1 MKFNGACCQ
10 RGGRLK
16 PTLHQT
22 HESDTELDVI
32 IIGGGINGVGI
43 ARDAAIR
50 GLSVLLLDKG
60 DLGGGTSSW
69 SSRLIHGGLR
79 YLEYREFGLVR
90 ESLRERDLLLQNA
103 AHLVRPLPMLIPIY
117 RGARRSKWMIRA
129 GMLAYDTLSAGKSL
143 PRHRMLSAAETLG
156 QAPGLERDGLQ
167 GAALYYDA
175 QVEFA
180 ERLVLENALDAQ
192 GFGARIETYATVTR
206 FLIEGG
212 RVHGVEYADR
222 EGRLEQVTSRVVL
235 NVAGPWVD
243 RLLSTHSSRRTPL
256 SGGTKGS
263 HIIVDKF
270 PAAPAEA
277 LYSEARS
284 DGRPF
289 FILPWNGLCLIG
301 TTDTKFTGD
310 LDQLEATEPEID
322 YLLEET
328 NRVLPSAGLTRSEVR
343 YSYAG
348 VRPLP
353 YDPGETPGALT
364 RRHFLH
370 QHTGELDGLIS
381 VVGGKLTTYREL
393 AEQAVDLVYQT
404 MGRSVRQSTTAAQR
418 LPGASM
424 HDLAHFHTEF
434 HREHPLLPPHS
445 RQHLL
450 HVYGARAVDVVRS
463 AAHRPELLEVLDPHT
478 GAIKAEIPFAFEHEL
493 AHTLADCL
501 LRRTM
506 IGLNRDAGLNVLNEA
521 TGVARKYLSWTEERC
536 EEEIGNY
543 WNYVARYHPLY
554 QPED

>member
-1 MKFNGACCQ
+1 M
-10 RGGRLK
+10 
-16 PTLHQT
+16 
-22 HESDTELDVI
+22 
-32 IIGGGINGVGI
+32 
-43 ARDAAIR
+43 R

-60 DLGGGTSSW
+60 DLGSGTSSW

-90 ESLRERDLLLQNA
+90 ESLRERELLLQNA

-143 PRHRMLSAAETLG
+143 PRHQMLSTAETLR

-192 GFGARIETYATVTR
+192 GFGAQIETYATVTR
-206 FLIEGG
+206 LLTEGG
-212 RVHGVEYADR
+212 RVHGVEYTDR
-222 EGRLEQVTSRVVL
+222 EGRREQVTSRVVL

-243 RLLSTHSSRRTPL
+243 RLLSTNSSQCAPL
-256 SGGTKGS
+256 IGGTKGS
-263 HIIVDKF
+263 HIVVDKF

-289 FILPWNGLCLIG
+289 FILPWNDLYLIG
-301 TTDTKFTGD
+301 TTDTKFTGY
-310 LDQLEATEPEID
+310 LDRLEATEAEID
-322 YLLEET
+322 YLLDET
-328 NRVLPSAGLTRSEVR
+328 NRVLPEAGLTRAGVR

-353 YDPGETPGALT
+353 YDTGETPGALT

-370 QHTGELDGLIS
+370 LHTGELNGLVS

-393 AEQAVDLVYQT
+393 AEQAVDLVYQI
-404 MGRSVRQSTTAAQR
+404 MGLSVRQSTTATQR
-418 LPGASM
+418 LPGALV
-424 HDLAHFHTEF
+424 HDLAHFLTEF
-434 HREHPLLPPHS
+434 HREHPQLPHHS

-450 HVYGARAVDVVRS
+450 QVYGARADDVVRS
-463 AAHRPELLEVLDPHT
+463 AVHRPELLEVLDLHT
-478 GAIKAEIPFAFEHEL
+478 GAIKAEVPFAFEHEL
-493 AHTLADCL
+493 AQTLADCL

-506 IGLNRDAGLNVLNEA
+506 IGLNRDAGLNILNEA
-521 TGVARKYLSWTEERC
+521 AEVARRYLLWNDEKC
-536 EEEIGNY
+536 EEEIENY
-543 WNYVARYHPLY
+543 RNYVARFHPLY
-554 QPED
+554 KPAL